1 MPKQTTFHFS
11 HHDPE
16 RPSGYSLRE
25 ISTLS
30 KSSLV
35 MMGKNIKKSRNV
47 IILVDSVALTFCVS
61 LPSFSEVCGE
71 NCLAVPGLGFVPSD
85 TD

>member
-1 MPKQTTFHFS
+1 MPKQTTLHFS

-35 MMGKNIKKSRNV
+35 MTGKNIKKSRNV
-47 IILVDSVALTFCVS
+47 ISDFLCQF
-61 LPSFSEVCGE
+61 
-71 NCLAVPGLGFVPSD
+71 AVFLRGVR
-85 TD
+85 